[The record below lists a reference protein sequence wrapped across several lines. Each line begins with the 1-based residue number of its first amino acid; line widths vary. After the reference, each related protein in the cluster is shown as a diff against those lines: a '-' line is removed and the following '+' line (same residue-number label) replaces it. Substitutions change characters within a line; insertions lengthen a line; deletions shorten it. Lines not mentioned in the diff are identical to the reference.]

1 MISWS
6 FYWFIFVLDEIF
18 FVGVCMFNRFG
29 FLEGVIDFFF
39 FSDLVVSRSLVL
51 LRCEMF

>member
-18 FVGVCMFNRFG
+18 FVGVCMFSRFG

-39 FSDLVVSRSLVL
+39 FFGFGRFEIVSII
-51 LRCEMF
+51 EM